1 MTDVFRTEYKKLDG
15 ATQTEIKN
23 MKNIAATLHGM
34 IESRPCRESSI
45 AKTKLEECIMW
56 AVKGITNY

>member
-1 MTDVFRTEYKKLDG
+1 MTDVFRKKYVELSKEKQADLDNLKG
-15 ATQTEIKN
+15 MAQTMHE
-23 MKNIAATLHGM
+23 L

>member
-1 MTDVFRTEYKKLDG
+1 MTDVFHTKYKKPDE
-15 ATQTEIKN
+15 ATQTEIDN
-23 MKNIAATLHGM
+23 MKGLADTLHGM

>member
-1 MTDVFRTEYKKLDG
+1 MTDVFRTKYVQLDE
-15 ATQTEIKN
+15 AKQAEIYNLKDLA
-23 MKNIAATLHGM
+23 NILHEM

-56 AVKGITNY
+56 AVKGITGY